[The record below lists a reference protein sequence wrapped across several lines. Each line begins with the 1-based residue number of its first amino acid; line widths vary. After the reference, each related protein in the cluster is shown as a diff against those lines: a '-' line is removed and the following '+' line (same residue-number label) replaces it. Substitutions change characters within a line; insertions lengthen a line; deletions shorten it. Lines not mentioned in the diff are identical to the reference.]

1 MEPRRGRLGARTLPW
16 RLKKKDENLRCLR
29 VFWYVRCVWERNWRD
44 ERENFPKTTKKIFFG
59 GGGKM
64 RGLGA
69 FILEK
74 FPFSFQRPLATLLTS
89 AILAFSRFTL
99 DVYLKAF
106 LDLDWVDLSV
116 LGNLWM
122 SSFQKTKEIEN
133 PTVGSKLWPREP
145 YWCTFHGFLY
155 ISTVLIPILINE

>member
-1 MEPRRGRLGARTLPW
+1 MLDVFGREIGEMRERIFPKLPRR
-16 RLKKKDENLRCLR
+16 
-29 VFWYVRCVWERNWRD
+29 
-44 ERENFPKTTKKIFFG
+44 FFLG

-106 LDLDWVDLSV
+106 LDLD
-116 LGNLWM
+116 
-122 SSFQKTKEIEN
+122 
-133 PTVGSKLWPREP
+133 
-145 YWCTFHGFLY
+145 
-155 ISTVLIPILINE
+155 

>member
-1 MEPRRGRLGARTLPW
+1 MFKGVLIHWMCLGEKLE
-16 RLKKKDENLRCLR
+16 K
-29 VFWYVRCVWERNWRD
+29 WEREFSQNYQED
-44 ERENFPKTTKKIFFG
+44 FFFG
-59 GGGKM
+59 GGGGKM
-64 RGLGA
+64 GGLGA

-74 FPFSFQRPLATLLTS
+74 FPFSFQRPLTTLLTS
-89 AILAFSRFTL
+89 TILAFSRFTL

-116 LGNLWM
+116 LGKLWM